1 MHQPRKQARQDRSRA
16 TQTAIV
22 EATARLLESQGRNG
36 LTTNAIAERAG
47 VSVGSLYQYFPNKE
61 AILATLIRD
70 KRQQLLKRM
79 RQAVLETLDASPAT
93 AVDALV
99 RAGMMHQYERPALAF
114 EVEYIE
120 QNLELADETTA
131 LAEEMAQLV
140 LDTVRRLQP
149 QAGLQEA
156 RDVVAITKGLINA
169 AAMAGEPGGE
179 ALYARARR
187 AVLGY
192 LSQTAAEA
200 HITASEVAKRR

>member
-1 MHQPRKQARQDRSRA
+1 MHQPRKQAQQERSRA
-16 TQTAIV
+16 TQTAII
-22 EATARLLESQGRNG
+22 EATARLLESQGRDG

-70 KRQQLLKRM
+70 KRQQLLMRM
-79 RQAVLETLDASPAT
+79 QQAAQQMQDASPAD

-114 EVEYIE
+114 EIEYIE
-120 QNLELADETTA
+120 QRLEMADETAA
-131 LAEEMAQLV
+131 LAEDMAQLV

-149 QAGLQEA
+149 KAGLQEA

-169 AAMAGEPGGE
+169 AAIAGEPGGE
-179 ALYARARR
+179 ALFARARR

-192 LSQTAAEA
+192 LSQTPE
-200 HITASEVAKRR
+200 S

>member
-1 MHQPRKQARQDRSRA
+1 MHQPRKQARQARSRA
-16 TQTAIV
+16 TQTAII

-36 LTTNAIAERAG
+36 LTTNTIAERAG

-70 KRQQLLKRM
+70 KRQRLLKGM
-79 RQAVLETLDASPAT
+79 QQAVLDTQDASPAD
-93 AVDALV
+93 AVEALI
-99 RAGMMHQYERPALAF
+99 RAGMMHQYERPTLAF

-120 QNLELADETTA
+120 QRLELADETAA

-140 LDTVRRLQP
+140 LATVRRLQP
-149 QAGLQEA
+149 SAGLQEA

-169 AAMAGEPGGE
+169 AAMAGEPDGN
-179 ALYARARR
+179 ALFARARR

-192 LSQTAAEA
+192 LSHMPET
-200 HITASEVAKRR
+200 

>member
-1 MHQPRKQARQDRSRA
+1 MHQPRKQAQQERSRA
-16 TQTAIV
+16 TQTAII
-22 EATARLLESQGRNG
+22 EATARLLESQGRDG

-70 KRQQLLKRM
+70 KRQHLLMRM
-79 RQAVLETLDASPAT
+79 QQAAQQMQDAPAAA

-114 EVEYIE
+114 EIEYIE
-120 QNLELADETTA
+120 QRLELADETAT
-131 LAEEMAQLV
+131 LAEDMAQLV

-149 QAGLQEA
+149 KAGLQEA

-179 ALYARARR
+179 ALFARARR

-192 LSQTAAEA
+192 LSQTPQKG
-200 HITASEVAKRR
+200 SNDG

>member
-1 MHQPRKQARQDRSRA
+1 MHQPRKQARQARSRA
-16 TQTAIV
+16 TQTAII

-36 LTTNAIAERAG
+36 LTTNTIAERAG

-70 KRQQLLKRM
+70 KRQRLLKGM
-79 RQAVLETLDASPAT
+79 QQAVLDTQDASPAD
-93 AVDALV
+93 AVEALI
-99 RAGMMHQYERPALAF
+99 RAGMMHQYERPTLAF

-120 QNLELADETTA
+120 QRLELADETAA

-140 LDTVRRLQP
+140 LATVRRLQP
-149 QAGLQEA
+149 SAGLQEA

-169 AAMAGEPGGE
+169 AAMACEPDGN
-179 ALYARARR
+179 ALFARARR

-192 LSQTAAEA
+192 LSQMPET
-200 HITASEVAKRR
+200 

>member
-1 MHQPRKQARQDRSRA
+1 MHQPRKQAQQERSRA
-16 TQTAIV
+16 TQTAII
-22 EATARLLESQGRNG
+22 EATARLLESQGRDG

-70 KRQQLLKRM
+70 KRQQLLMRM
-79 RQAVLETLDASPAT
+79 QQAAQQMQDASPAA

-99 RAGMMHQYERPALAF
+99 RAGMMHQYERPTLAF
-114 EVEYIE
+114 EIEYIE
-120 QNLELADETTA
+120 QRLELADETA
-131 LAEEMAQLV
+131 AMAEDMAQLV

-149 QAGLQEA
+149 KAGLQEA

-169 AAMAGEPGGE
+169 AALAGEPGGE
-179 ALYARARR
+179 ALFARARR

-192 LSQTAAEA
+192 LSQTPE
-200 HITASEVAKRR
+200 S